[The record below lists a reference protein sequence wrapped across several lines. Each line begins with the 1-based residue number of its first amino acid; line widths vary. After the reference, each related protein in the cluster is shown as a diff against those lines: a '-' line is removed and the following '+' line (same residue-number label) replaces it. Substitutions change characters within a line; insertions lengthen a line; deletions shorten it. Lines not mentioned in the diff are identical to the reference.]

1 MPDLP
6 PGSGRPRAPRPWP
19 QRWIPSEEQ
28 LRNQRGLRWMGPLLQ
43 RRWLWHFSRRRVA
56 LGVGIGVFFGF
67 LIPVAQIFGAALLA
81 LVLRAN
87 LPAAAVATFVS
98 NPLTFVP
105 ITVAA
110 YHTGSALLGEP
121 PRADAEG
128 AITQAAAQKDLDT
141 DAEKVVELR
150 WWERLR
156 GIGKPLVLGL
166 AVFAVLGGLGAWGVV
181 HVAWTLAVWR
191 KRRRRLGAGR

>member
-1 MPDLP
+1 MSDSP
-6 PGSGRPRAPRPWP
+6 PGGARPRAPRPWP
-19 QRWIPSEEQ
+19 QRWIPSEERV
-28 LRNQRGLRWMGPLLQ
+28 RNQRGLRWMGPLLQ

-87 LPAAAVATFVS
+87 LPAATVATFVS

-110 YHTGSALLGEP
+110 YHTGSALLGES
-121 PRADAEG
+121 PRPDAEG
-128 AITQAAAQKDLDT
+128 AITHAMAQKNQET
-141 DAEKVVELR
+141 ATETTTEPR

-156 GIGKPLVLGL
+156 DIGKPLVLGL
-166 AVFAVLGGLGAWGVV
+166 AVFAVVGGFGAWAVV

-191 KRRRRLGAGR
+191 KRRRRLSAGR